1 MAARDDQ
8 SIEVVSSGDVQG
20 IGMVEM
26 DFWTDSD
33 SESDPDELVTL
44 DSYGGRDDPGQPCIQ
59 IMDECPTN
67 ESDGIPLSAMRSHTI
82 RGRSRAAVLSQ
93 YLDSS
98 QCRRPMST
106 IFSHRS
112 TIRSCRPSH
121 PVETHQEL
129 SDEARQR
136 KELVKNLTRVS
147 KREGVC
153 MIRGLPLSMDEKRHL
168 RREVYLDVEGP
179 SSYMALHCSWF
190 RFALSGA
197 RQHVHLS
204 TLWRGTLKRVGAHF
218 GTGVL
223 SYFLFVRTLLLYNSI
238 MALLVGL
245 FVVLPQATQGPELPP
260 ARQNFSGLELLS
272 GEGYFTNSLMYYGY
286 YTNTS
291 LREAGISQGPEASI
305 FQKAGELGYSIP
317 LAYLFIVIISFFIT
331 CVMLVYSLSKSMGKS
346 LQSEGGLTVW
356 FFGSWDF
363 KVTKKSSI
371 LLKQASILTQLKER
385 ISERMARNKK
395 GGWMVRVWQ
404 LVVCG
409 LVWIICLSSTGICVL
424 GIYLYVKYIHLEKVK
439 NVLGLPFLVSLV
451 NLVLPGLF
459 RATSRAE
466 RYQSPS
472 TQAYVAILRHLLLKS
487 SILSVLSFHWM
498 TDDHRRLGQE
508 CWETYIGQELY
519 RHVVTDLVMTLLH
532 TLCGEFLWSQCVIGV
547 RRRDQRPVFDIARNV
562 LDLIYGQTLAWAGV
576 LFSPLLPAV
585 QILKLLLLFYIK
597 KASLLLNHRPSHQ
610 LWRANRMSTVF
621 TTLLCFPAFTGV
633 AGCVAYTM
641 WTVKPSLTCGPF
653 RSRSTMFSLE
663 SEWEELK
670 DAHYSLAWLSVVYT
684 HLLKKPIFLYII
696 ATLLLLVI
704 YINKQRNEGQKRL
717 ISLLKKQIRNEG
729 EDTKFLI
736 SKLNTLH
743 QEHQE

>member
-1 MAARDDQ
+1 
-8 SIEVVSSGDVQG
+8 
-20 IGMVEM
+20 MVEM

-33 SESDPDELVTL
+33 SESDP
-44 DSYGGRDDPGQPCIQ
+44 G
-59 IMDECPTN
+59 
-67 ESDGIPLSAMRSHTI
+67 
-82 RGRSRAAVLSQ
+82 GRSRAAVLSQ

-112 TIRSCRPSH
+112 TIRSRRPSH

-168 RREVYLDVEGP
+168 RKEVYLDVEGP

-291 LREAGISQGPEASI
+291 LREALSQRQEASI

-424 GIYLYVKYIHLEKVK
+424 GIYLYVKYIHLEK
-439 NVLGLPFLVSLV
+439 
-451 NLVLPGLF
+451 
-459 RATSRAE
+459 
-466 RYQSPS
+466 
-472 TQAYVAILRHLLLKS
+472 
-487 SILSVLSFHWM
+487 
-498 TDDHRRLGQE
+498 

-653 RSRSTMFSLE
+653 RSRTTMFSLE
-663 SEWEELK
+663 SEWDELK

-704 YINKQRNEGQKRL
+704 YINKQRNDGQKRL

-736 SKLNTLH
+736 SKLKTLH